1 MTHFVGLDVS
11 QKMTAICVVDK
22 DGRRI
27 WRGQCPSV
35 PEHIAVVVRR
45 YAGEDARIGIE
56 TGAMTPWLVHEL
68 RNLGLEV
75 VCLDARHARA
85 ALKMQIN
92 KTDQNDAEGL
102 AQIVRTG
109 WYRSVHVKSFDS
121 HRARAL
127 LGARTQLVGMTTRLS
142 NHIRGVLKT
151 FGLLPGAMRGL
162 PFDRKVEALLLD
174 RSDVALIVRP
184 MLVAWRQLREQ
195 IAAFDKAIRVLVR
208 SNSSCRLLMS
218 VPGIGVLSALA
229 YVSTVEDPAR
239 FVRSRSVGAHLGLT
253 PRQYQSG
260 EVDRSGR
267 ISRCGDTL
275 ARTLMYE
282 AAVVILTRVKR
293 ASSLKDWARAIAK
306 RSGHGKARVA
316 LARKLSVIMH
326 SIWRSGEPFRWSEHA
341 GAAYAIVL
349 RSIRA
354 RFADVMVARRAKVR
368 VAARMGLERRRL
380 YASSLWTLQR
390 LCFGPDVAADYSD
403 RGENRD
409 PGRRQE
415 KPLTKETRLENAP
428 VWQGVL

>member
-1 MTHFVGLDVS
+1 MTQFVGLDVS
-11 QKMTAICVVDK
+11 QRMTAICVVDK

-27 WRGQCPSV
+27 WRGQCASA
-35 PEHIAVVVRR
+35 PEAIGVALRR
-45 YAGEDARIGIE
+45 HAGVEPKIGIE

-68 RNLGLEV
+68 RGLGFDV

-121 HRARAL
+121 HRARAM

-162 PFDRKVEALLLD
+162 PFDRKVEVLLD
-174 RSDVALIVRP
+174 GRPDVAPIVRP
-184 MLVAWRQLREQ
+184 MLVAWRQLRAQ
-195 IAAFDKAIRVLVR
+195 VTAFDKAIRAMAR
-208 SNSSCRLLMS
+208 SCAAARLLMS

-229 YVSTVEDPAR
+229 YVSTVEDPLR
-239 FVRSRSVGAHLGLT
+239 FARSRSVGAHLGLT

-275 ARTLMYE
+275 TRTLMYE
-282 AAVVILTRVKR
+282 AAGVILTRLKK
-293 ASSLKDWARAIAK
+293 ASSLRDWAAAIAK
-306 RSGHGKARVA
+306 RSGLGKARVA
-316 LARKLSVIMH
+316 LARKLSVILH
-326 SIWRSGEPFRWSEHA
+326 SMWRSGEPFRWSKPE
-341 GAAYAIVL
+341 
-349 RSIRA
+349 RA
-354 RFADVMVARRAKVR
+354 
-368 VAARMGLERRRL
+368 VAA
-380 YASSLWTLQR
+380 
-390 LCFGPDVAADYSD
+390 
-403 RGENRD
+403 
-409 PGRRQE
+409 
-415 KPLTKETRLENAP
+415 
-428 VWQGVL
+428 

>member
-1 MTHFVGLDVS
+1 MTNFIGLDVS
-11 QKMTAICVVDK
+11 QKMTAICVVDNA
-22 DGRRI
+22 GRRL
-27 WRGQCPSV
+27 WRGQCPTV
-35 PEHIAVVVRR
+35 PEQIHRAVRR
-45 YAGEDARIGIE
+45 HAGNDVRIGIE

-121 HRARAL
+121 HRARAI
-127 LGARTQLVGMTTRLS
+127 LGARAQLVGMRTRLS

-151 FGLLPGAMRGL
+151 FGLLPGGMRGL
-162 PFDRKVEALLLD
+162 PFDRKVEALLAG

-195 IAAFDKAIRVLVR
+195 ITTFDKAIRLLVK
-208 SNSSCRLLMS
+208 SNSACRLLMS

-229 YVSTVEDPAR
+229 YVSTIEDPAR

-267 ISRCGDTL
+267 ISRCGDSL
-275 ARTLMYE
+275 ARTLLYE
-282 AAVVILTRVKR
+282 AAVVILSRLKR
-293 ASSLKDWARAIAK
+293 ASSLKEWAGAIAR
-306 RSGHGKARVA
+306 RSGAGKARVA
-316 LARKLSVIMH
+316 LARKLSVILH
-326 SIWRSGEPFRWSEHA
+326 SVWRSGEPYRWSEH
-341 GAAYAIVL
+341 GAAA
-349 RSIRA
+349 
-354 RFADVMVARRAKVR
+354 
-368 VAARMGLERRRL
+368 
-380 YASSLWTLQR
+380 
-390 LCFGPDVAADYSD
+390 
-403 RGENRD
+403 
-409 PGRRQE
+409 
-415 KPLTKETRLENAP
+415 
-428 VWQGVL
+428 